1 MRDDSPGLRIYDGIR
16 ITLALIGCTLS
27 SGIVFGFP
35 ALKPVLIDYG
45 AYSNLCS
52 KVELGPHHSCTAQ
65 ELRLDQLFV
74 FSIGANHVAVLPVII
89 FLDRYGPK
97 LCGILGSILLAVG
110 AHLIARV
117 DEIGRVD
124 SYLWGFLMLA
134 VAGQFVLFSALH
146 LSNLFPRQSSAILAL
161 FSGAYYASSGVFAA
175 YNLINYTT
183 TTIAPRTWFTFYQ
196 AVPCFIALFHIVLVP
211 ADSYQTVSDVT
222 CAVVA
227 GVPQV
232 PQRLYASVR
241 QFTIQDQ
248 FESLLSDHERQTGQ
262 IEGQCA
268 DVVIDDEGYTPRK
281 ITDPTRNCG
290 VWGAL
295 HRMPLTLQLQSRW
308 FNLIAALSA
317 VLALR
322 VNHLIATV
330 HSQYQVILTATNE
343 VSPEASHNQ
352 VDLISMI
359 LAYALPLSCLITP
372 VICLLLDHFSASTVL
387 TLTVLMS
394 IVSLLTNVVQTFSTG
409 VVTVVISAFL
419 RPLYHEV
426 ISDTISKVFGF
437 NTYGMVYGLVFAI
450 SGISSQLI
458 VALNWISHRYALC
471 GTEAVNVA
479 ILLSTIIIG
488 TITTR
493 YLWDQARRGYPSL
506 AIRDSM
512 FVRSYGAI
520 TV

>member
-1 MRDDSPGLRIYDGIR
+1 M
-16 ITLALIGCTLS
+16 
-27 SGIVFGFP
+27 
-35 ALKPVLIDYG
+35 
-45 AYSNLCS
+45 
-52 KVELGPHHSCTAQ
+52 
-65 ELRLDQLFV
+65 
-74 FSIGANHVAVLPVII
+74 FSTGANHVAVLPVII
-89 FLDRYGPK
+89 LLDRYGPK
-97 LCGILGSILLAVG
+97 LCGLLGSILLAAG
-110 AHLIARV
+110 AYLISRM
-117 DEIGRVD
+117 DETGSVD

-161 FSGAYYASSGVFAA
+161 FSGAYYASSGVFAG

-183 TTIAPRTWFTFYQ
+183 TTIPPRTWFTFYQ
-196 AVPCFIALFHIVLVP
+196 AVPCFIALFHILLVP
-211 ADSYQTVSDVT
+211 ANPYQTVSDVT

-232 PQRLYASVR
+232 PQRLYAKVR

-248 FESLLSDHERQTGQ
+248 IESLLSDYERQTGQ

-268 DVVIDDEGYTPRK
+268 NVVIDDEGYTSRK

-295 HRMPLTLQLQSRW
+295 HRMPLALQLQSKW
-308 FNLIAALSA
+308 FALIASLSA

-330 HSQYQVILTATNE
+330 HSQYQVMLTATHE
-343 VSPEASHNQ
+343 LSTDKSHNG

-359 LAYALPLSCLITP
+359 LAYALPLSCLVTP
-372 VICLLLDHFSASTVL
+372 VVCLVLDYFSAFTVL
-387 TLTVLMS
+387 TLTVLLS
-394 IVSLLTNVVQTFSTG
+394 IVSLLTNFVQALPAG
-409 VVTVVISAFL
+409 VVTVILLAVL
-419 RPLYHEV
+419 RPLYHGA
-426 ISDTISKVFGF
+426 ISDTISKAFGF
-437 NTYGMVYGLVFAI
+437 NSYGMVYGLVVAI

-458 VALNWISHRYALC
+458 VALNWISHRYGLY
-471 GTEAVNVA
+471 GSDAVNLA
-479 ILLSTIIIG
+479 ILLSTIVIG
-488 TITTR
+488 IITTR
-493 YLWDQARRGYPSL
+493 YVRDQARRGYPSL

-520 TV
+520 SV